1 MSKKL
6 LRYSSFKIYI
16 LLFTVYCSLFTVLG
30 CAPKVIAPPPLY
42 KDSELSLKEIIKLAQ
57 KDINTLKA
65 IVSIDVE
72 KNNVPFT
79 YVDASLL
86 IKKPNWLHMR
96 FYKFGLPAGDFL
108 MKDNTVYAVSGK
120 GSNKFK
126 EFGKE
131 LYYSVFWWEDIENAI
146 MYREAEN
153 YVIRTKNKEIRLN
166 RNTLLPERQEVIIN
180 NKKIYMLYSEPKKEG
195 NLWYPSLLK
204 IEIDAYRFSIKI
216 EKLFINPL
224 LREDDFREPPLY
236 ESSTWVVDPTGHR
249 REET

>member
-16 LLFTVYCSLFTVLG
+16 LLFTVHCSLFTVLG
-30 CAPKVIAPPPLY
+30 CAPKVIAPPSLY
-42 KDSELSLKEIIKLAQ
+42 KDSEFSLKEIIKLAQ

-65 IVSIDVE
+65 IVNIDVE

-79 YVDASLL
+79 SVDASLL
-86 IKKPNWLHMR
+86 IKKPNWLQMR

-120 GSNKFK
+120 GTNRFK

-131 LYYSVFWWEDIENAI
+131 LYYSVFWWEDIENAM

-216 EKLFINPL
+216 EKLFIKL
-224 LREDDFREPPLY
+224 LLQEDDLGGPPLY
-236 ESSTWVVDPTGHR
+236 GS
-249 REET
+249 